1 LHKWIRSAPKS
12 CGWIGNPSGTGKST
26 NVGQAKT
33 LGCKRKKQV
42 LTNKTWLVTN
52 GNDSTEVKNPTT
64 REAEELTLTSNS
76 NQLETTEKG
85 DVT

>member
-1 LHKWIRSAPKS
+1 
-12 CGWIGNPSGTGKST
+12 
-26 NVGQAKT
+26 
-33 LGCKRKKQV
+33 V

-52 GNDSTEVKNPTT
+52 GNDSTEVKNPTK

-85 DVT
+85 DVR